1 MDKKILI
8 VEDDP
13 DISNILRYTFKGEGF
28 EVRYAL
34 SGEECIEIF
43 HEFNPDVVL
52 LDLMLPGIDG
62 FQVCRKLAKYS
73 APVIMLTA
81 RNDVLDKIL
90 GLELGADDY
99 ITKPFNIR
107 ECVTRVNVAL
117 RRMEKVN
124 RSGNESIDC
133 IKISNI
139 NIYKEARKVYVDD
152 EEIKLKPKELDLLF
166 YLMDNSNRALTRE
179 QILDSV
185 WGYDYFGDPRTVDV
199 HIRRLR
205 QKLKDNNSIETV
217 FGTGYMLRIV
227 RYEDKI

>member
-1 MDKKILI
+1 MSKRILI
-8 VEDDP
+8 IEDDP

-34 SGEECIEIF
+34 SGEEGIEIF
-43 HEFNPDVVL
+43 HDFNPNVVL
-52 LDLMLPGIDG
+52 LDLMLPGING
-62 FQVCRKLAKYS
+62 FEVCKKLAKYS

-81 RNDVLDKIL
+81 RNDVVDKIL

-124 RSGNESIDC
+124 TVGSENVDC
-133 IKISNI
+133 IKIGNI
-139 NIYKEARKVYVDD
+139 DVYKDARRVSVDQ

-166 YLMDNSNRALTRE
+166 YLIENSNRALTRE

-217 FGTGYMLRIV
+217 FGTGYMLRI
-227 RYEDKI
+227 DKI